1 MRTIRRMTMIALAMV
16 AGATALAAQSGTFG
30 DPVPSRPP
38 VARSHRLTINSNVRG
53 AEIFIDG
60 VRQRETTP
68 AVFTLRP
75 GTYTIVVEARGYL
88 PWRIRV
94 TLDSDQTIRAEL
106 APPTATVILEIPAQY
121 LNDRLRD
128 PWRSIDFYVDG
139 RLQRHTRV
147 EVDPG
152 YRTLTVVAG
161 GLRIEGEF
169 YFEAG
174 RTYTVG
180 PVMSLRSSGEADQPS
195 RRTPRSPRRSPR
207 TRR

>member
-1 MRTIRRMTMIALAMV
+1 MQTIRRMTMIALALV
-16 AGATALAAQSGTFG
+16 ASATTLAAQSGTFG
-30 DPVPSRPP
+30 DPAPDRAPVP
-38 VARSHRLTINSNVRG
+38 RSHRLTVTSNVRG
-53 AEIFIDG
+53 AEISIDG

-75 GTYTIVVEARGYL
+75 GTYTVVVEARGYQ

-106 APPTATVILEIPAQY
+106 LPPTATVILEIPSEY
-121 LNDRLRD
+121 LDDRLRD

-139 RLQRHTRV
+139 RLQRQTRV
-147 EVDPG
+147 EVEPG
-152 YRTLTVVAG
+152 YRTLAVVAG

-174 RTYTVG
+174 RTYTVN
-180 PVMSLRSSGEADQPS
+180 PIMRLSSSGEADHP
-195 RRTPRSPRRSPR
+195 RRPPRRWPRRSPR